1 MAITQEDRD
10 IVINGWENGISDDP
24 YNGIYDMRN
33 VDPSSVQGEVGV
45 AMRSDVTNTQ
55 AAISAVTFTVN
66 TNNILTYNGAI
77 PIEVNTVITV
87 ATSGSLPTGLSTSG
101 RYYVKAVTSTTFT
114 LSSVSAGGT
123 ELAITS
129 GTGSGTHTF
138 TTIQMARP
146 VYIVPAYIIGFYS
159 LNLKLYF
166 TLDSNGRCWVR
177 DSSVL
182 GGTNKWVY
190 MRNLTSESSTQDP
203 CGLIAWKNYLFI
215 FEFNDIRVNYLDRL
229 DGTIVSL
236 ATLTTDTWQDWESS
250 APNTSVSGISH
261 QAIVD
266 SQRDAIYFCNDNAIG
281 TIAEVDGAVFGLSP
295 TATIATGSTT
305 DNSTTIT
312 TGSAFFTQKMVGC
325 VITSSTGLPTG
336 ARIATVNSST
346 SAVLDLNSEA
356 TSTGSGRTFTVT
368 QSYTISTDTIT
379 IPSGD
384 QTTCLAELGGQILIG
399 GINNVIYPWD
409 KISQGYGNPIFL
421 AENFTSRMV
430 TVNTTAYIFCGRKG
444 NIYQTN
450 GSNVSL
456 FKTLPTFL
464 SETLNPN
471 IRFMDAI
478 FNRDQLYFGVRVL
491 TNSGTTINKYG
502 GLWTIDLKTGAL
514 YMSNQMS
521 YGTYSGYVSALCSFR
536 GDNPT
541 TISLTN
547 TTSEFGNDQGYGLLA
562 GWYDGSVYN
571 IDKTVSA
578 PYVSGQ
584 AYVIGD
590 MIPVGQYLTK
600 RTFENVEYKL
610 ATPLVSGESVAIGY
624 RTNIT
629 DAFTDIPITQGGATG
644 DLSGI
649 GNINFENAQW
659 VQLKATMTSTASSP
673 SYVRLRDMRIR

>member
-10 IVINGWENGISDDP
+10 IVINGWENGISDNP

-33 VDPSSVQGEVGV
+33 VDPSSIQGEVGV
-45 AMRSDVTNTQ
+45 AMRSDVTQTQ
-55 AAISAVTFTVN
+55 APITGVTFTVN
-66 TNNILTYNGAI
+66 TNNILTYNGTV

-87 ATSGSLPTGLSTSG
+87 ATTGSLPTGLSTSG
-101 RYYVKAVTSTTFT
+101 RYYVKSASATEFT
-114 LSSVSAGGT
+114 LSSVSAGGA

-138 TTIQMARP
+138 TTIQMGRP
-146 VYIVPAYIIGFYS
+146 VYIVPGNIYGLYS
-159 LNLKLYF
+159 YNLRLYF
-166 TLDSNGRCWVR
+166 MLDSNGRCWVR
-177 DSSVL
+177 DSSDL

-190 MRNLTSESSTQDP
+190 MRNLSSEVFTDDP
-203 CGLIAWKNYLFI
+203 AGIIAWKNYLFVFDFNTIKAI
-215 FEFNDIRVNYLDRL
+215 FLDEL
-229 DGTIVSL
+229 TGTLTSL
-236 ATLTTDTWQDWESS
+236 ATLTTDRWVEWEESD
-250 APNTSVSGISH
+250 PNTSLSGISH
-261 QAIVD
+261 HAIVD
-266 SQRDAIYFCNDNAIG
+266 SQRDAIYFCNYDAIG
-281 TIAEVDGAVFGLSP
+281 TIAEIDGAIFGLSP
-295 TATIATGSTT
+295 TATIATGTTT
-305 DNSTTIT
+305 DNSYTIT
-312 TGSAFFTQKMVGC
+312 TGSSFFTQAMVGC
-325 VITSSTGLPTG
+325 VITSSAGIPTG
-336 ARIATVNSST
+336 ARIAAVASST
-346 SAVLDLNSEA
+346 SATLDLNHEA

-368 QSYTISTDTIT
+368 QSYTYTNTTIA

-384 QTTCLAELGGQILIG
+384 QATYLAELGGQILIG
-399 GINNVIYPWD
+399 GVNNVIYPWD
-409 KISQGYGNPIFL
+409 KISQGYGTPIFL
-421 AENFTSRMV
+421 SENFVSRIV

-444 NIYQTN
+444 NIYETN

-456 FKTLPTFL
+456 FKSLPVFL
-464 SETLNPN
+464 SETLNPT
-471 IRFMDAI
+471 IQFLDAV
-478 FNRDQLYFGVRVL
+478 FCRNNLYFGVRVL
-491 TNSGTTINKYG
+491 TNSGTTINEYG
-502 GLWTIDLKTGAL
+502 GLWSIDLKTGGL

-521 YGTYSGYVSALCSFR
+521 YGTYSGYVSALCQFR
-536 GDNPT
+536 GDKPLSITFGSTVN
-541 TISLTN
+541 
-547 TTSEFGNDQGYGLLA
+547 EFGNDQGYGLLA

-610 ATPLVSGESVAIGY
+610 ATPLVAGESVAIGY

-649 GNINFENAQW
+649 GNVNFENAQW